1 MYRGLRCLLIGAAPI
16 CVLRIVGKCSALL
29 LNIFFCCFELL
40 WGSVFWA
47 LAARHLSEYGQRSVI
62 ILVFVFLQTI
72 LDWNC
77 YGLISDLWIALLYTD
92 GAVVSLLSVSGLWS
106 WFFSCWL
113 AVLEACLISFNG
125 LMMYVAF
132 FCILLVCFS
141 GVFSNLVI
149 GVSSPGNRRQISG
162 SSKDAS
168 VAVRSVGVWFS
179 FACWTR

>member
-1 MYRGLRCLLIGAAPI
+1 
-16 CVLRIVGKCSALL
+16 
-29 LNIFFCCFELL
+29 
-40 WGSVFWA
+40 
-47 LAARHLSEYGQRSVI
+47 
-62 ILVFVFLQTI
+62 
-72 LDWNC
+72 
-77 YGLISDLWIALLYTD
+77 
-92 GAVVSLLSVSGLWS
+92 
-106 WFFSCWL
+106 
-113 AVLEACLISFNG
+113 
-125 LMMYVAF
+125 MMYVAF